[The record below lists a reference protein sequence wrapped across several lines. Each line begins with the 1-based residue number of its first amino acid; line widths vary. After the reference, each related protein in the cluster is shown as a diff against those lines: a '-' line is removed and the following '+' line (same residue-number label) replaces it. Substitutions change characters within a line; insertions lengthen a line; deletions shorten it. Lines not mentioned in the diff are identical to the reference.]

1 MKIRRKID
9 SIINMKEKK
18 LKIKKIM
25 ITLFFV
31 LVILIPTYNMCT
43 NSLYYAVHSKYTNK
57 QKVPGLLLDHLTDI
71 MKEKKKEKF
80 GEYFLQSDGT
90 NSIYYRGSKNN
101 KKSINQD
108 VSDARRK
115 YYYVEKYGN
124 KQKLYNLD
132 KNLKIINILNLDNTE
147 YPVTKNEQIALTNKL
162 NKFISPLLKQINK
175 PIINLQWFYDLIH
188 C

>member
-1 MKIRRKID
+1 MTY
-9 SIINMKEKK
+9 KK
-18 LKIKKIM
+18 RNK
-25 ITLFFV
+25 
-31 LVILIPTYNMCT
+31 LVISLFLSIFILFPFYNLSSY
-43 NSLYYAVHSKYTNK
+43 SLYYSINSKYT
-57 QKVPGLLLDHLTDI
+57 QKNEIPGILLNHLSDI
-71 MKEKKKEKF
+71 MTEQKKEYL
-80 GEYFLQSDGT
+80 GDYILQVDGT
-90 NSIYYRGSKNN
+90 NSIYYRVSKNN
-101 KKSINQD
+101 EKSINQD
-108 VSDARRK
+108 VSDAKRK

>member
-1 MKIRRKID
+1 MTY
-9 SIINMKEKK
+9 KK
-18 LKIKKIM
+18 RNK
-25 ITLFFV
+25 
-31 LVILIPTYNMCT
+31 LVISLFLSIFILFPFYNLSSY
-43 NSLYYAVHSKYTNK
+43 SLYYSINSKYT
-57 QKVPGLLLDHLTDI
+57 QKNEIPGILLNHLSDI
-71 MKEKKKEKF
+71 MTEQKKEYL
-80 GEYFLQSDGT
+80 GDYILQVDGT
-90 NSIYYRGSKNN
+90 NSIYYRVSKNN
-101 KKSINQD
+101 EKSINQD
-108 VSDARRK
+108 VSDAKHK